1 MTKHE
6 QYNVKFSRF
15 FHSRLN
21 QYMYEA
27 IRIIY
32 TRESFVIKEMLNTLH
47 IIECRLLLDEINKAL
62 NGQPFEPEFDY
73 GNRSFSDNDYIE
85 IKNNGTIDIGTV
97 IFPLADIKQLLE
109 EWIAFAKD

>member
-6 QYNVKFSRF
+6 QYNVKFSKF

-27 IRIIY
+27 IRIID
-32 TRESFVIKEMLNTLH
+32 TGESYVISRMLNALGRTG
-47 IIECRLLLDEINKAL
+47 CSFLLDDINKAL
-62 NGQPFEPEFDY
+62 NGQPFEPEFNY
-73 GNRSFSDNDYIE
+73 GTQMFSDDDYIE

-109 EWIAFAKD
+109 EWIAFAK